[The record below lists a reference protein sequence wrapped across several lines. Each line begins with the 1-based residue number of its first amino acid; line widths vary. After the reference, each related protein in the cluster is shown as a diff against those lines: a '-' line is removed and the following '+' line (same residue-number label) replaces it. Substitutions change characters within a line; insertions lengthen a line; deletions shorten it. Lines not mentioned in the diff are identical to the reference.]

1 MPYPNALQGKVAV
14 VTGANRGLGQSIA
27 ARYLA
32 AGAEVFFACR
42 RESAAYAALGEI
54 QASGVPTEGAHIVRL
69 DLASLSSVAQAAK
82 EINRRVSAID
92 LLVLNAGV
100 FRLPPTLSGH
110 GVEMH
115 FAVNYLGH
123 FVLSALLWPAVLRS
137 AAARILGV
145 TSRTEPFVPRRFRD
159 PRSLAGQGPWKS
171 YAFSKRCLLS
181 FILELDRRMNRA
193 DLEHRAIAVDPGF
206 VGTSLFDSGGPDSPG
221 GRIRSRI
228 MQFGGSWLGQ
238 TPEQGSRGLWRASTW
253 PLAGST
259 GLLLPRGLFSLWG
272 EPDWVAPSKAAQD
285 GDFVRILW
293 EFSERYQPFPSIPS
307 A

>member
-1 MPYPNALQGKVAV
+1 MPDPNALHGKVAV

-54 QASGVPTEGAHIVRL
+54 QASGVPTEGAHIIRM

-82 EINRRVSAID
+82 EIDRRARAVD

-115 FAVNYLGH
+115 FAVNFLGH
-123 FVLSALLWPAVLRS
+123 FVLSALMWPAVLRS
-137 AAARILGV
+137 EAARILGV
-145 TSRTEPFVPRRFRD
+145 TSRTEPFVSRRFQD

-171 YAFSKRCLLS
+171 YAFSKRCLFS
-181 FILELDRRMNRA
+181 FILELDRRMRRA
-193 DLEHRAIAVDPGF
+193 NLGHRAIAVDPGF
-206 VGTSLFDSGGPDSPG
+206 VGTSLFDSGGPDSRG
-221 GRIRSRI
+221 GRLRSKF
-228 MQFGGSWLGQ
+228 MQLGGSWLGQ
-238 TPEQGSRGLWRASTW
+238 TPQEGSRGLWMASTC

-259 GLLLPRGLFSLWG
+259 GLLLPRGLLSLWG
-272 EPDWVAPSKAAQD
+272 EPDWVAPGKAAQD
-285 GDFVRILW
+285 GDFVRSLW
-293 EFSERYQPFPSIPS
+293 KFSERYQPFPPIPE